1 MFHEIQPNR
10 LFPPRKCEIPARL
23 NMRSTG
29 NAGRAPFEANML
41 ELNRG
46 HPSLDGRLNV
56 VAANEPSI
64 AESFTYA
71 LGVVRRQVFVVLLFA
86 MLGTGLSLLIYL
98 KAAPPYAATATLL
111 VDTHKIDILQQSA
124 VSSEMPIGAMGAM
137 ESQIELLKS
146 DQVALSVIKK
156 LRLWEDPRFVGDEKP
171 GVVSRLA
178 YQYFP
183 WLSPERSL
191 PSDANRLKQA
201 LRVFKKSLTVDRV
214 GLAYALEIGFESRDP
229 DLAAQVANE
238 VADAYNDLQ
247 RMSSSDAARQASDWL
262 EARMPELR
270 AKSEA
275 AQQAVVEYKTEQ
287 NIVETGG
294 GLIKDQLVA
303 DVNAKLNAARDE
315 TSKAKA
321 RFDQLAAIGG
331 TADAGAVGKA
341 SISNDSQNDILSQLR
356 SQYFDVSSKEA
367 DLSTKLGLNNPIIVS
382 LRNQKAQLR
391 SEILEEIQRVK
402 QSSKSDYEAAQ
413 LRQDELKKEFEAA
426 VFQSQ
431 TAKQAQVKLQELES
445 SARAYQDLYNTFL
458 VRYNASLQQAVS
470 PVVGAIV
477 ITPAA
482 PPVERDYKKTFKV
495 AALFPIAGL
504 ALGLGVALMREL
516 LAGRVFRTSKSIQ
529 SRLGIA
535 CVGVL
540 PRVEGARRPRR
551 LRHAQTDIAP
561 RALARGD
568 RGISWTVVDHPLSRF
583 SEGVRS
589 IKMAIDMDNRSRS
602 GKVVGFTSAIPNEGK
617 STVALAVGQL
627 IARNGASVVL
637 VDCDLR
643 NPSLTRSVAPD
654 AASGIAELTAGE
666 ASLSDVVWTDQS
678 TQMAFLPAIPRSG
691 PPDPPTILASVEL
704 KRIFDQLRTLY
715 EFVIV
720 DLSPIAPVVDVC
732 ATSELIDSY
741 VLVIEY
747 GRTTIDVVEHALRAA
762 PDISKSMVGAVL
774 NKANIRDLSKYDPY
788 LSGYYYTNQS
798 NRSELTDI

>member
-1 MFHEIQPNR
+1 MLQ
-10 LFPPRKCEIPARL
+10 L
-23 NMRSTG
+23 NKDHT
-29 NAGRAPFEANML
+29 PV
-41 ELNRG
+41 
-46 HPSLDGRLNV
+46 DGRPD
-56 VAANEPSI
+56 AFEANEPSM
-64 AESFTYA
+64 AETFTYA
-71 LGVVRRQVFVVLLFA
+71 LGVVRRQIFAVLLFA
-86 MLGTGLSLLIYL
+86 MLGTGLSLLIFL
-98 KAAPPYAATATLL
+98 KAEPPYTATATLL

-124 VSSEMPIGAMGAM
+124 VSTEMSIGAIGAM

-156 LRLWEDPRFVGDEKP
+156 LRLWEDPRFVGDGKP
-171 GVVSRLA
+171 GIVSRLA

-183 WLSPERSL
+183 WLSPERSPL
-191 PSDANRLKQA
+191 SDADRLKQA
-201 LRVFKKSLTVDRV
+201 LKLFKKSLTVDRV
-214 GLAYALEIGFESRDP
+214 GLAYAIEIGFESRYP

-247 RMSSSDAARQASDWL
+247 RASASEAAREASDWL
-262 EARMPELR
+262 EARIPELR

-275 AQQAVVEYKTEQ
+275 AQRAVVGYKTEH
-287 NIVETGG
+287 NIIETGG
-294 GLIKDQLVA
+294 GQLIKDQLVA
-303 DVNAKLNAARDE
+303 DLNAKLNAARDE

-321 RFDQLAAIGG
+321 RFDQLGAIGG

-341 SISNDSQNDILSQLR
+341 SISNDNKNDILSQLR
-356 SQYFDVSSKEA
+356 SQYFEVSSKEA
-367 DLSTKLGLNNPIIVS
+367 DLATKLGPNNPTIIS

-391 SEILEEIQRVK
+391 SEILEEIQRLK

-413 LRQDELKKEFEAA
+413 LRQDELKKEFDAA

-431 TAKQAQVKLQELES
+431 TANQAQVKLQELES

-458 VRYNASLQQAVS
+458 GRYNASLQQAVS
-470 PVVGAIV
+470 PVVGATV

-482 PPVERDYKKTFKV
+482 PPIERDYKKTFKV

-529 SRLGIA
+529 SRLGMA
-535 CVGVL
+535 CIGVL

-551 LRHAQTDIAP
+551 LRHAQTDTAP
-561 RALARGD
+561 RTLARGD
-568 RGISWTVVDHPLSRF
+568 RGISWTVVDQPLSRF

-617 STVALAVGQL
+617 SAIALAVGQL

-643 NPSLTRSVAPD
+643 NPSLTRSVATD
-654 AASGIAELTAGE
+654 AASGIVELTTGE
-666 ASLSDVVWTDQS
+666 ASLSDVLWTDRS
-678 TQMAFLPAIPRSG
+678 TQMAFLPAVPRSG

-715 EFVIV
+715 EFVVV
-720 DLSPIAPVVDVC
+720 DLSPIAPIVDVC

-762 PDISKSMVGAVL
+762 PDISKSIVGAVL
-774 NKANIRDLSKYDPY
+774 NKANIKELSKYDPY
-788 LSGYYYTNQS
+788 LSGYYYMKQS
-798 NRSELTDI
+798 NRYELTDI

>member
-1 MFHEIQPNR
+1 M
-10 LFPPRKCEIPARL
+10 
-23 NMRSTG
+23 
-29 NAGRAPFEANML
+29 
-41 ELNRG
+41 
-46 HPSLDGRLNV
+46 
-56 VAANEPSI
+56 

-71 LGVVRRQVFVVLLFA
+71 LGVVRRQIFVVLLFA
-86 MLGTGLSLLIYL
+86 MLGTGLSLLIFL
-98 KAAPPYAATATLL
+98 KAEPPYTATATLL

-124 VSSEMPIGAMGAM
+124 VSTEMSIGAIGAM

-156 LRLWEDPRFVGDEKP
+156 LRLWEDPRFVGDGKP
-171 GVVSRLA
+171 GIVSRLA

-183 WLSPERSL
+183 WLSPERSP
-191 PSDANRLKQA
+191 PSDADRLKQA
-201 LRVFKKSLTVDRV
+201 LKLFKKSLTVDRV
-214 GLAYALEIGFESRDP
+214 GLAYAIEIGFESRYP

-247 RMSSSDAARQASDWL
+247 RTSASEAARQASDWL
-262 EARMPELR
+262 EARIPELR

-275 AQQAVVEYKTEQ
+275 AQRAVVEYKTEH

-294 GLIKDQLVA
+294 GQLIKDQLVA
-303 DVNAKLNAARDE
+303 DLNAKLNAARDE

-321 RFDQLAAIGG
+321 RFDQLGAIGG

-341 SISNDSQNDILSQLR
+341 SISNDNKNDILSQLR
-356 SQYFDVSSKEA
+356 SQYFEVSSKEA
-367 DLSTKLGLNNPIIVS
+367 DLATKLGPNNPTIVS

-391 SEILEEIQRVK
+391 SEILEEIQRLK

-413 LRQDELKKEFEAA
+413 LRQDELKKEFDAA

-431 TAKQAQVKLQELES
+431 TANQAQVKLQELES

-458 VRYNASLQQAVS
+458 GRYNASLQQAVS
-470 PVVGAIV
+470 PVVGATV

-529 SRLGIA
+529 SRLGMA
-535 CVGVL
+535 CIGVL

-551 LRHAQTDIAP
+551 LRHAQTDTAP
-561 RALARGD
+561 RTLARGD

-617 STVALAVGQL
+617 STIALAVGQL

-654 AASGIAELTAGE
+654 AASGIVELTTGE
-666 ASLSDVVWTDQS
+666 ASLSDVVWTDRS
-678 TQMAFLPAIPRSG
+678 TQMAFLPAVPRSG

-715 EFVIV
+715 EFVVV
-720 DLSPIAPVVDVC
+720 DLSPIAPIVDVC

-774 NKANIRDLSKYDPY
+774 NKANIRELSKYDPY
-788 LSGYYYTNQS
+788 LSGYYYMKQS
-798 NRSELTDI
+798 NRYELTDI